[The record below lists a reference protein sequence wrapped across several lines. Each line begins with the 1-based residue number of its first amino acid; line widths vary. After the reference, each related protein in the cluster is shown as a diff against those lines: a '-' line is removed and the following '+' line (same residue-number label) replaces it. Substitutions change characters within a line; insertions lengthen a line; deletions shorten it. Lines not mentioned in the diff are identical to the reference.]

1 MIDVSEKAD
10 SNNFAGWVKRELDD
24 LRRMR
29 DELRVQAHL
38 GKQEMR
44 GRWEALE
51 RTFDTLESKARRTSR
66 AAEEPLR
73 QVEQDLRKLAADLRE
88 GYRQIRDAI

>member
-1 MIDVSEKAD
+1 MSEKSD
-10 SNNFAGWVKRELDD
+10 FKGWVKSELEE

-38 GKQEMR
+38 GKAEVR
-44 GRWEALE
+44 DRWEALE
-51 RTFDTLESKARRTSR
+51 RALRPLESKGKRTSR

-73 QVEQDLRKLAADLRE
+73 QLEQDLRKLAADLRE